1 MNKKSNGTSLEP
13 HQITKHLLR
22 HPWVTAGVTTSAL
35 LGMMAAFAI
44 APSGQEE
51 NDIEVQTVH
60 EQLSTHSA
68 TLINNENITFLH
80 EEQIDRSDT
89 ISSLIARLGISDQA
103 ATDYIKNSPEAQAIS
118 RQLKPGKVV
127 SAKTG
132 EGGELIALYFPLN
145 GKDAMLI
152 VERTNGRFS
161 AREQAFKLDKQTVIK
176 SGEIKSS
183 LFGATDAAGIP
194 DSIASQL
201 AEVFGADIDFYRDL
215 RRGDRFS
222 LVYET
227 LTHLGQPIRTG
238 RILSAEFTNNQK
250 TYNAYWFETE
260 NGRGGYYTAEG
271 TSLRKAFLK
280 SPLEFSR
287 VTSGFSSARLHPVFQ
302 TMRAHKGIDYGAPTG
317 TRVRAVADGVVDF
330 AGRQGGYGNLVV
342 LKHQGAYSTAYGHLN
357 GFAKG
362 LRKGL
367 HISQDET
374 IGFVGQTGV
383 ATGPHLHYEF
393 RVNSV
398 QVNPLTVAMPSAV
411 PLNPA
416 QAGRFRNST
425 ESLRSQLALA
435 KQINFAVVE
444 K

>member
-1 MNKKSNGTSLEP
+1 MNGKNSGSSLTSR
-13 HQITKHLLR
+13 QITRRPLL
-22 HPWVTAGVTTSAL
+22 HPWVTTVIATSAL
-35 LGMMAAFAI
+35 LGMVAAFAI

-51 NDIEVQTVH
+51 NDIHFRTIH
-60 EQLSTHSA
+60 EQLSTHTA
-68 TLINNENITFLH
+68 TLIGDGNATFLH

-89 ISSLIARLGISDQA
+89 IARLLARLGISDQA
-103 ATDYIKNSPEAQAIS
+103 ASDYIRNNPEAQAIS
-118 RQLKPGKVV
+118 RQLRPGKIV

-132 EGGELIALYFPLN
+132 EDGELLALYFPLN

-152 VERTNGRFS
+152 VEKINGRFV
-161 AREQAFKLDKQTVIK
+161 AREHTLELEKQTIIK

-194 DSIASQL
+194 DTIASQL

-222 LVYET
+222 LVYEIF
-227 LTHLGQPIRTG
+227 THAGQPIRTG

-250 TYNAYWFETE
+250 THNAYWFETE
-260 NGRGGYYTAEG
+260 KDIGGYYTAGG
-271 TSLRKAFLK
+271 TSLRKAFLR

-302 TMRAHKGIDYGAPTG
+302 TVRAHKGIDYGAPTG
-317 TRVRAVADGVVDF
+317 TRVRAVADGIVDF
-330 AGRQGGYGNLVV
+330 VGRQGGYGNLVV

-357 GFAKG
+357 SFATG

-367 HISQDET
+367 HINQDET

-416 QAGRFRNST
+416 QAVRFRNTT

-435 KQINFAVVE
+435 KQIDFSLVE